1 MIDGRIASE
10 AVELVHGDRQ
20 DSYGSP
26 RDNLGRIAGMWS
38 AYLGADVSAH
48 DVANMMTLLKVARAR
63 HAYKR
68 DNYVDGI
75 AYLLLGESLD
85 RTCE

>member
-38 AYLGADVSAH
+38 AYLGADVS
-48 DVANMMTLLKVARAR
+48 DGRLKSTAGVRLQFLEER
-63 HAYKR
+63 
-68 DNYVDGI
+68 G
-75 AYLLLGESLD
+75 
-85 RTCE
+85 

>member
-1 MIDGRIASE
+1 MIDPTIVTE
-10 AVELVHGDRQ
+10 AVQIIGGERQ
-20 DSYGSP
+20 DTYGAP
-26 RDNLGRIAGMWS
+26 ENNFARIAGMWS
-38 AYLGADVSAH
+38 AYLGTPVSAADVAQ
-48 DVANMMTLLKVARAR
+48 MMVLLKVARSR